1 MCMWTGLR
9 ERCGADQG
17 AGLARYLCEIP
28 PKVLPRNRK
37 QIVREYI

>member
-1 MCMWTGLR
+1 MWTGHR
-9 ERCGADQG
+9 ERCGTDQG
-17 AGLARYLCEIP
+17 AAGLARYLCEIP